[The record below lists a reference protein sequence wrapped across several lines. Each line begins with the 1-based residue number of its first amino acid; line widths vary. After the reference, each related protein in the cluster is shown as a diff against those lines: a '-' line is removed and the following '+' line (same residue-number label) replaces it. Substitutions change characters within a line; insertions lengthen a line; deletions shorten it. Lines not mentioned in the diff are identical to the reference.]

1 MSDPTKIKKVLQW
14 YAMGGGPISYYD
26 AGNPDMCHYSNG
38 TYCYTPIVG
47 NAQASMMGQS
57 VLIQHGCC
65 VPGSCVG
72 DDAIKVVQKNMYCY
86 QGFNLTYNKYMY
98 KGMGHIENT
107 CAPLPRNWKSFGPI
121 CVMVIFG
128 VFLFLVIV
136 ASAIQQRITQSE
148 WRKRRFGNFHSHSSS
163 HFSSHPKNM
172 LQTYLYCFSIQRI
185 WNAFV
190 RRRPT
195 DKSQF
200 NFLDGIRVGS
210 MSWVIYGHAF
220 VFFMSTGVSNLP
232 TAFPVDPTKS
242 YDYVANRW
250 YMLMAEYGFYS
261 VDSFFWLSGFLATFS
276 IVRQVTKY
284 GHKAVRFCYLWIPVS
299 YLARI
304 LRIVPMM
311 MFITAIQWQIADQL
325 PYGYHVTSRSTN
337 SDACDRNWYKIL
349 FFYANLEKDQS
360 AMSCMGH
367 LWYIQCDMQF
377 FLVLPF
383 LVLAFQW
390 KKMVGMMLSLVPL
403 FISVS
408 KRIYFAV
415 EYEFQANLI
424 YPPAYQP
431 PHPDKATFADSYF
444 KPIPRAATYF
454 VGVFT
459 MFLILTLQ
467 QKGQKVGNV
476 RTKFTISEFSYF
488 VLMCAAGFIL
498 LSLVFWPHSDIKNG
512 PQHRWSIPSNQWY
525 YALSRPAWGV
535 GLSVLAFAFTFRNTF
550 RTGRVSMVQTVLS
563 AEIWQPMGKLTYTMY
578 LTHLVIFMWWI
589 GDLAMPQYYTFWY
602 VFFIFAGIWVI
613 TFSISVILWFV
624 MEQPMAT
631 MVSLFVQFLNR
642 FGKRV
647 SPHEVGSKYSI
658 NSQDAKKKSFNESL
672 LSTADTQRSSR
683 EVVEE
688 SDVITITKGSMGD
701 HYVA

>member
-1 MSDPTKIKKVLQW
+1 MGTMWLVFLLIRNCFSANTLQELYQHPTNAQNPLNIDETNQRAILNQIISYSSRDLSHLPIDPSQLRKLAQTLLNITEAECKSLNLSSTACYNDCVYYLDPLTLLTNMSDPTKIKKVLQW

-190 RRRPT
+190 RRRPA

-337 SDACDRNWYKIL
+337 SDACDQNWYKIL
-349 FFYANLEKDQS
+349 FFYANLE
-360 AMSCMGH
+360 
-367 LWYIQCDMQF
+367 
-377 FLVLPF
+377 
-383 LVLAFQW
+383 
-390 KKMVGMMLSLVPL
+390 
-403 FISVS
+403 
-408 KRIYFAV
+408 
-415 EYEFQANLI
+415 
-424 YPPAYQP
+424 
-431 PHPDKATFADSYF
+431 
-444 KPIPRAATYF
+444 
-454 VGVFT
+454 
-459 MFLILTLQ
+459 
-467 QKGQKVGNV
+467 
-476 RTKFTISEFSYF
+476 
-488 VLMCAAGFIL
+488 
-498 LSLVFWPHSDIKNG
+498 
-512 PQHRWSIPSNQWY
+512 
-525 YALSRPAWGV
+525 
-535 GLSVLAFAFTFRNTF
+535 
-550 RTGRVSMVQTVLS
+550 
-563 AEIWQPMGKLTYTMY
+563 
-578 LTHLVIFMWWI
+578 
-589 GDLAMPQYYTFWY
+589 
-602 VFFIFAGIWVI
+602 
-613 TFSISVILWFV
+613 
-624 MEQPMAT
+624 
-631 MVSLFVQFLNR
+631 
-642 FGKRV
+642 
-647 SPHEVGSKYSI
+647 
-658 NSQDAKKKSFNESL
+658 
-672 LSTADTQRSSR
+672 
-683 EVVEE
+683 
-688 SDVITITKGSMGD
+688 
-701 HYVA
+701 